1 MNSNSKN
8 QWQPCDQGVIQEANG
23 LVREGQLQQSRR
35 MFLRNATTAVVATGV
50 GFAAWSLFGPKD
62 QLGDLY
68 NNPNFPGGIACS
80 EVKRLLPEY
89 IGGSLQSNTTLVSS
103 IVEHLS
109 QCTHCC
115 EKHDSMIQQFS

>member
-1 MNSNSKN
+1 MNSNSES
-8 QWQPCDQGVIQEANG
+8 QWQPCDKGAIESANG
-23 LVREGQLQQSRR
+23 LVRQEQLQQARR
-35 MFLRNATTAVVATGV
+35 LFLRNATTAVVATGV

-89 IGGSLQSNTTLVSS
+89 LANSLQDAKLVDS
-103 IVEHLS
+103 IVIHLGE
-109 QCTHCC
+109 CDHCC
-115 EKHDSMIQQFS
+115 DKHDMLVEAMA